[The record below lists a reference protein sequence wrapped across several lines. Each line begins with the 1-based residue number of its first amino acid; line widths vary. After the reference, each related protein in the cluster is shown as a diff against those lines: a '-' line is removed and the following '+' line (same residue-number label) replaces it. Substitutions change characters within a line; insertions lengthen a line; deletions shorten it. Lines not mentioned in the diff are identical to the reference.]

1 MACGRELSYYY
12 YFWRILKLEQA
23 TSGRCRCGWSGQTE
37 QLELRREEQRAEREK
52 AELKK
57 RATRDMFARSIE
69 HARQKRDQQRHE
81 EMVCDMKMIEQNLQG
96 LGDEERAIQ
105 QRKVQRFHYR
115 KSVVSNLLTGSKWPQ
130 QTWAENWGTVRPFGK
145 GELGPHLTQ
154 CGRGLP
160 PCQVSS

>member
-1 MACGRELSYYY
+1 MCCDVTTQQIWNVVLRTELGKG
-12 YFWRILKLEQA
+12 WPQCA
-23 TSGRCRCGWSGQTE
+23 TVQTE

-81 EMVCDMKMIEQNLQG
+81 EMVCDMKMIEQNLKG

-105 QRKVQRFHYR
+105 QRKVQHFHSI
-115 KSVVSNLLTGSKWPQ
+115 KSVESNLLADSKWPQ
-130 QTWAENWGTVRPFGK
+130 QTWAENV
-145 GELGPHLTQ
+145 
-154 CGRGLP
+154 GRGSWVP
-160 PCQVSS
+160 I